1 MPVAATEDQL
11 ALQASIRDWAKRA
24 APLEAVRGLE
34 PGGGQPGTGQ
44 RASRREPP
52 GGSERCWRELAGLG
66 VFGIALPAAVGG
78 DGGTVADLAAALEQL
93 TLSLVPG
100 PVLPT
105 LLAGLVAAPLA
116 GGPAGQTLL
125 PALAAGEQPAAV
137 ALDPG
142 SLTAVWQD
150 DGSLRVTGETGLVL
164 GAGDGTAVLGGAAVT
179 GTAPD
184 QTAVDGAA
192 AGPAVAGVVAAVGGP
207 RAAPLWRIR
216 SRPRSSLRR
225 WAQQTL
231 WGELIS

>member
-34 PGGGQPGTGQ
+34 PGRAAHGQPSTGQ
-44 RASRREPP
+44 RGSRREPP

-116 GGPAGQTLL
+116 GRPAVQ
-125 PALAAGEQPAAV
+125 
-137 ALDPG
+137 
-142 SLTAVWQD
+142 
-150 DGSLRVTGETGLVL
+150 
-164 GAGDGTAVLGGAAVT
+164 
-179 GTAPD
+179 
-184 QTAVDGAA
+184 GAA
-192 AGPAVAGVVAAVGGP
+192 AGPGRG
-207 RAAPLWRIR
+207 RAARPP
-216 SRPRSSLRR
+216 SRWTRAR
-225 WAQQTL
+225 
-231 WGELIS
+231 

>member
-34 PGGGQPGTGQ
+34 PGGGQPRTGQ
-44 RASRREPP
+44 RGSRREPP

-116 GGPAGQTLL
+116 GGPAGQALL

-142 SLTAVWQD
+142 SLTAVWRD

-164 GAGDGTAVLGGAAVT
+164 GATDGSVLLAGARRAAVRRT
-179 GTAPD
+179 GP
-184 QTAVDGAA
+184 
-192 AGPAVAGVVAAVGGP
+192 GPTGRGVVLDSR
-207 RAAPLWRIR
+207 RASGRHRDQPGAR
-216 SRPRSSLRR
+216 
-225 WAQQTL
+225 
-231 WGELIS
+231 

>member
-1 MPVAATEDQL
+1 VPVPVAATEDQL

-34 PGGGQPGTGQ
+34 PGGGGQPSTGQ
-44 RASRREPP
+44 RGSRREPP
-52 GGSERCWRELAGLG
+52 GGSERCWRELTGLG

-116 GGPAGQTLL
+116 GRPGAADLL
-125 PALAAGEQPAAV
+125 SALAAGEQPAAV

-142 SLTAVWQD
+142 SLTAARQD
-150 DGSLRVTGETGLVL
+150 DGRCG
-164 GAGDGTAVLGGAAVT
+164 
-179 GTAPD
+179 
-184 QTAVDGAA
+184 
-192 AGPAVAGVVAAVGGP
+192 
-207 RAAPLWRIR
+207 
-216 SRPRSSLRR
+216 
-225 WAQQTL
+225 
-231 WGELIS
+231 